1 MRLPGLL
8 TDRSSYDFTKGVPS
22 ATDLGNTSPTRN
34 AYDQTML
41 RLLRRTW
48 RYMTAALT
56 GKFNEVADPKVQ
68 LEQAISEAQ
77 EQHRRLTGQ
86 AANVIAN
93 QKQTELRLNRAMEE
107 LEKVNASARQA
118 VLMADDAA
126 KAGDTPKSA
135 EYTRAAEAFANRLVA
150 VESEVESLKT
160 LSLQSAQA
168 ADQAKQ
174 AVSQNSAALQQKL
187 TERQKLMS
195 QLDQAKMQEQVNAAM
210 DSLTATV
217 GQDTPTLEE
226 VRAKIEA
233 RYAKALGH
241 AELSGQTVEA
251 RMLEVESARHNAEA
265 VARLDQIKAQ
275 LGIGPGS
282 GGSTETSPA
291 PTSSAQ
297 TPAGGDGS

>member
-1 MRLPGLL
+1 M
-8 TDRSSYDFTKGVPS
+8 FK
-22 ATDLGNTSPTRN
+22 
-34 AYDQTML
+34 
-41 RLLRRTW
+41 LLRRSW
-48 RYMTAALT
+48 RYLTAALT

-68 LEQAISEAQ
+68 LEQAIAEAQ
-77 EQHRRLTGQ
+77 EQHRRLTEQ

-107 LEKVNASARQA
+107 LEKVNSSARQA

-126 KAGDTPKSA
+126 KTGDAAKSA

-174 AVSQNSAALQQKL
+174 AVTQNSSALQQKL

-195 QLDQAKMQEQVNAAM
+195 QLDQAKMQEQLNRAM
-210 DSLTATV
+210 SSLNATV
-217 GQDTPTLEE
+217 DQTAPSLDQ

-233 RYAKALGH
+233 RYAKAIGTSELG
-241 AELSGQTVEA
+241 GQTVEA
-251 RMLEVESARHNAEA
+251 RMLEVQQAAMGSEART
-265 VARLDQIKAQ
+265 RLDTMRAE
-275 LGIGPGS
+275 LGMSTSGELGTAPSSTGELGTGTPSTTQAPEAREPAAAEQPGQ
-282 GGSTETSPA
+282 EP
-291 PTSSAQ
+291 
-297 TPAGGDGS
+297 